1 MLTANQQQAQQVVN
15 NRMEANG
22 FLSFDDAM
30 DAAVAAIAG
39 QGFNGVQGEPD
50 VFIIIKHNGT
60 VNANGDKF
68 LDAIIHI
75 GTPKQDILNDVN
87 QMLS

>member
-1 MLTANQQQAQQVVN
+1 MLNSNQQTQQD
-15 NRMEANG
+15 NRLEAND
-22 FLSFDDAM
+22 FLSYDEAIDGV
-30 DAAVAAIAG
+30 VAALAG
-39 QGFNGVQGEPD
+39 KGLNGVDGEPD
-50 VFIIIKHNGT
+50 VFVIIKHNGK
-60 VNANGDKF
+60 VNAQGDKF

>member
-1 MLTANQQQAQQVVN
+1 MLKSNQQTQQD
-15 NRMEANG
+15 NRMEAND

-30 DAAVAAIAG
+30 DAAVTAIAG
-39 QGFNGVQGEPD
+39 KGFNGVAGEPD
-50 VFIIIKHNGT
+50 VFIIIKHNGKVDST
-60 VNANGDKF
+60 GDKY

-87 QMLS
+87 QMLP